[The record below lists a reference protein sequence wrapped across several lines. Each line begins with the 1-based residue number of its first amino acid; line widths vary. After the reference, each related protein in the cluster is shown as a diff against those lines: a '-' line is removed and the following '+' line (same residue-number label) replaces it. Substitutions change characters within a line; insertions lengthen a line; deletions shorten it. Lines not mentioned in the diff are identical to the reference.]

1 MFLFTSLAFSAK
13 LNKMRMLKGVFDG
26 RHAFIPVTR
35 LDMTKK
41 ILDKVQLYPKNAT
54 IKGSKQLYDK
64 LTKMFRPLEKIPIAK
79 PAEEN
84 KPTGSIDISG
94 GYDKGKGGWYGQGG
108 VSIKFAKPVEEEN
121 RATGEFGLT
130 GGYSQFGGW
139 NVGASLTIRWL
150 QSLEE
155 EENKPRGSVDISGG
169 YDRSRGGWY
178 GQGGISIQFAKPEE
192 EENSRPRGIASGGWG
207 KGGVSFQ
214 FAKAEEENRRK
225 VSGSASITGGYSQG
239 GGWNIGGSI
248 SINFINEDGV
258 EETLYV
264 TEVVSPDGC
273 IYLPTFTKG
282 KFDNLRKQLLEG
294 TVLFD

>member
-13 LNKMRMLKGVFDG
+13 LNKMRMIKGVFDG

-84 KPTGSIDISG
+84 KPKGSIDISG

-155 EENKPRGSVDISGG
+155 EENKPRGSVDITGG
-169 YDRSRGGWY
+169 YDRGRGGWY
-178 GQGGISIQFAKPEE
+178 GQGGISIQFAKP
-192 EENSRPRGIASGGWG
+192 
-207 KGGVSFQ
+207 
-214 FAKAEEENRRK
+214 EEENRRK